1 MIRLSA
7 MGDVAMTAPVV
18 GDVARSYPDVRIRVL
33 TRPLFRAFYR
43 DVPGVRFIDVDL
55 KERHKG
61 LFGLVRLFNDIRRRE
76 KIDAVADLHDVLR
89 SQLLRML
96 FGLTGARVARIRK
109 GRREKKRLTR
119 TSGKILTPLKT
130 TPHRYADV
138 FSELGFPVSVP
149 QRIVKLENTPLPSA
163 ILNAVGEKQGRWIG
177 VAPFAQHAGK
187 IYPVEKMEEVVR
199 ILASRE
205 NTRLFVFGGGPA
217 EREVAERWEAACPSV
232 FSVIGRLK
240 LTEELDLMAH
250 LDTLVSMDSASM
262 HMASLVGTRVV
273 SVWGATHPHAGF
285 PGIGQ
290 SPADVVQLGLDCRP
304 CSVYGNKPCA
314 RGDYACL
321 NGIAPRTIVDRI
333 ENPITH

>member
-1 MIRLSA
+1 

-18 GDVARSYPDVRIRVL
+18 GEVARSYPDARIWVL

-43 DVPGVRFIDVDL
+43 DVPGVQFFDIDL

-61 LFGLVRLFNDIRRRE
+61 IFGIIRLFNDIRRQV
-76 KIDAVADLHDVLR
+76 KIDAVADLHDVMR
-89 SQLLRML
+89 SQLLRTL
-96 FGLTGARVARIRK
+96 FGLSGARVARIRK
-109 GRREKKRLTR
+109 GRGEKKRLTR
-119 TSGKILTPLKT
+119 PSEKILAPLKS
-130 TPHRYADV
+130 TPQRYADV
-138 FSELGFPVSVP
+138 FLELGFPVSVP
-149 QRIVKLENTPLPSA
+149 QRIAKPENAPLPA
-163 ILNAVGEKQGRWIG
+163 VILEEIGEKQGLWIG
-177 VAPFAQHAGK
+177 IAPFAQHAGK
-187 IYPVEKMEEVVR
+187 IFPIEKMEAVVR

-217 EREVAERWEAACPSV
+217 EREVAERWEAAYPAV
-232 FSVIGRLK
+232 FSVIGKLK
-240 LTEELDLMAH
+240 LTQELDLMAH

-273 SVWGATHPHAGF
+273 SVWGATHPYAGF
-285 PGIGQ
+285 LGIGQ
-290 SPADVVQLGLDCRP
+290 SPDDAVQLDLDCRP

-321 NGIAPRTIVDRI
+321 NGIDPQTVVDRI